1 MWEQQLLFSHLL
13 LCMKQL
19 CFVLPCHR
27 QLILAKAGEAKQNS
41 LQQAPRQQSQPYT
54 LLQHYAAT
62 GCASCLLEGQPL
74 QFWGW
79 SPRKQGG
86 SWGRTGEEG
95 TAALSPLLTFMKG
108 GVQEGVIK
116 EQAATLSPALRL
128 TPHHQLAVAGGLQ
141 TFGHKQRTEVGQFLQ
156 GAVPK
161 HEQ

>member
-62 GCASCLLEGQPL
+62 GCASCLLGGQPL

-86 SWGRTGEEG
+86 SWGRTGG
-95 TAALSPLLTFMKG
+95 GGDCSPQPRAYLHERRCAGRSHQRAGSDPQPSTVAHPPPPARSCWGSSDLWAQTEDRG
-108 GVQEGVIK
+108 GSVPAGS
-116 EQAATLSPALRL
+116 SPK
-128 TPHHQLAVAGGLQ
+128 T
-141 TFGHKQRTEVGQFLQ
+141 
-156 GAVPK
+156 
-161 HEQ
+161 

>member
-86 SWGRTGEEG
+86 SWGRTGG
-95 TAALSPLLTFMKG
+95 GGDCSPQPRAYLHERRCAGRSHQRAGSDPQPSTVAHPPPPARSCWGSSDLWAQTEDRG
-108 GVQEGVIK
+108 GSVPAGS
-116 EQAATLSPALRL
+116 SPK
-128 TPHHQLAVAGGLQ
+128 T
-141 TFGHKQRTEVGQFLQ
+141 
-156 GAVPK
+156 
-161 HEQ
+161 

>member
-86 SWGRTGEEG
+86 SWGRTGGGGDCSPQPRAYLHERRCAG
-95 TAALSPLLTFMKG
+95 RSHQRAGSDPQPSTAAHPPPPARSCWGSSDLWAQTEDRGGSVPAGSSPKT
-108 GVQEGVIK
+108 
-116 EQAATLSPALRL
+116 
-128 TPHHQLAVAGGLQ
+128 
-141 TFGHKQRTEVGQFLQ
+141 
-156 GAVPK
+156 
-161 HEQ
+161 